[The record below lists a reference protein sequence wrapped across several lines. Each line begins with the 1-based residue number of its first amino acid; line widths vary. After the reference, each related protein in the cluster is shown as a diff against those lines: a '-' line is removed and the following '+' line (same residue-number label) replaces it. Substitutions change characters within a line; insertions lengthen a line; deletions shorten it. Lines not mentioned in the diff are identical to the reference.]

1 MLKEMQTADLE
12 KRMSEIAVEIDD
24 ENADLDKLEEEAK
37 EIKEELEER
46 KNQETKKAEIRSAVA
61 MGEGTVI
68 DKVEIE
74 ERKEMNNAEVRAS
87 KEYKEAFGE
96 YIKKNYD
103 LEKLSAEQRAL
114 LTVNAE
120 DGTIEVPTNVYEKI
134 NTAWENDE
142 IMQRITK
149 SFFKGNLKIGYEQ
162 SATGAEVHVEG
173 SGAVTPEEL
182 VIAYKELIPEMI
194 KKVVEVS
201 DEVLANNSTMVDYL
215 YDEIEYQIVKL
226 ASAKAVQKM
235 VASDLTESF
244 TMGGATA
251 STADIIGAS
260 ALLGGE
266 ATSPVIITTRAIGAQ
281 IQVGA
286 LSAGY
291 AYDPFNGMPVLYT
304 DSANL
309 NGASFIIADLSGVH
323 GNFPEGY
330 EVRFKFDELSKADED
345 IVRII
350 GRLYSAIEVV
360 AKGKIVKAVA
370 GSGNE
375 STEG

>member
-1 MLKEMQTADLE
+1 MLKDMTREELE
-12 KRMSEIAVEIDD
+12 KRMSEIATEVDD
-24 ENADLDKLEEEAK
+24 EEADLDALEEEAK

-46 KNQETKKAEIRSAVA
+46 KETESKKAEIRSRVA
-61 MGEGTVI
+61 LGEGAVI
-68 DKVEIE
+68 EKVEVE
-74 ERKEMNNAEVRAS
+74 ERQTMNPEVRNT

-103 LEKLSAEQRAL
+103 LEKLSAEMRAL
-114 LTVNAE
+114 LTVNA
-120 DGTIEVPTNVYEKI
+120 DNGTIEVPTNVLEKI
-134 NTAWENDE
+134 NTAWESDE
-142 IMQRITK
+142 IMQRIAK
-149 SFFKGNLKIGYEQ
+149 SFFKGNLKIGYEK
-162 SATGAEVHVEG
+162 SATGAVAHKEG

-182 VIAYKELIPEMI
+182 IIEYKTLIPEML

-226 ASAKAVQKM
+226 ASANTVKKI
-235 VASDLTESF
+235 VASDLTQSF
-244 TMGGATA
+244 TMAGATA

-260 ALLGGE
+260 ALLSGE
-266 ATSPVIITTRAIGAQ
+266 ATNPVIITTRATGAQ

-304 DSANL
+304 DEANL
-309 NGASFIIADLSGVH
+309 DGASFIIADLTGVH

-330 EVRFKFDELSKADED
+330 EVRFKFDDTTKADED

-350 GRLYSAIEVV
+350 GRLYAGIDVV
-360 AKGKIVKAVA
+360 ASGKTVKGVA
-370 GSGNE
+370 GNE
-375 STEG
+375 G

>member
-1 MLKEMQTADLE
+1 MLKDITTADLE
-12 KRMSEIAVEIDD
+12 KRMSEIATEIDD
-24 ENADLDKLEEEAK
+24 EDADLDKLEEEAK

-46 KNQETKKAEIRSAVA
+46 KTAETKKAEIRSKVA
-61 MGEGTVI
+61 MGEGETV
-68 DKVEIE
+68 DKVEVE
-74 ERKEMNNAEVRAS
+74 ERKTMTNTEVRS
-87 KEYKEAFGE
+87 TKEYKEAFGE

-103 LEKLSAEQRAL
+103 LEKLSAEQRAI
-114 LTVNAE
+114 LTVNA
-120 DGTIEVPTNVYEKI
+120 DNGMIEVPTNVYEFI
-134 NTAWENDE
+134 NTAWERDE

-162 SATGAEVHVEG
+162 SASGAVVHAEG
-173 SGAVTPEEL
+173 SGAVEPEEL

-226 ASAKAVQKM
+226 ASANTVKK
-235 VASDLTESF
+235 VADSDLTASY
-244 TMGGATA
+244 TMAGADAT
-251 STADIIGAS
+251 TADIIGAS
-260 ALLGGE
+260 ALLSGE
-266 ATSPVIITTRAIGAQ
+266 ASNPVIITTRATASQ
-281 IQVGA
+281 IQISA
-286 LSAGY
+286 LSAGF

-304 DSANL
+304 DEANL
-309 NGASFIIADLSGVH
+309 NGAKFIIADLSAVH

-350 GRLYSAIEVV
+350 GRLYSAIDVV
-360 AKGKIVKAVA
+360 AVGKTVKAEA
-370 GSGNE
+370 GSGNS